1 MDKKVIIIGGG
12 VGGLASAALLAKD
25 GCQVELFEKQP
36 LLGGRCNLLEARGY
50 KFDMGPSWYLMPDV
64 FERFFDLLGEKV
76 ADHLRLIKLDPSY
89 RIFFKDTGKKA
100 DFYSD
105 LARTRSVFDRFE
117 AGAGAKLDRFL
128 AKSARQYRIAVDN
141 FIYKNYDSVADFFNW
156 QMITQG
162 LQLSVFSKMQDYV
175 ARYFKSPELQKVM
188 QYTLVFLGSSP
199 YNTPALYNIMSHV
212 DFDLGVFYPQGGLYE
227 IIKALVKIGAKHGAE
242 YHGDSEVK
250 KILVKN
256 GSAYGIELAGG
267 RQHFADLIVANS
279 DIKHTETEL
288 LEPEQRSYG
297 QKYWDSRVMA
307 PSGLIMYLGVKDRIP
322 TLSHHNLV
330 FARDWK
336 KNFGEIFDTPRWP
349 TDPSFYVSCPSKT
362 DPSVAPAGKENLF
375 VLVPIAA
382 GLDYTAGQPEE
393 YAEQI
398 LATMEKE
405 MDIPGLR
412 GRLEYRKLFCV
423 KDFEKEYNSYRG
435 TALGLAHTLWQTAV
449 FRPANRSRKIKNLF
463 YAGCGTVPGIGVPIC
478 LISAELA
485 GKRIR
490 GQK

>member
-12 VGGLASAALLAKD
+12 IGGLAAAALLAKD
-25 GCQVELFEKQP
+25 GHQVELFEKQP
-36 LLGGRCNLLEARGY
+36 LLGGRCNLLEVQGY

-64 FERFFDLLGEKV
+64 FDRFFGLLGEK
-76 ADHLRLIKLDPSY
+76 ASDHLDLIRLDPSY
-89 RIFFKDTGKKA
+89 RVCFKDTGKKA

-105 LARTRSVFDRFE
+105 LARTRSVFEQFE
-117 AGAGAKLDRFL
+117 AGAGAKLDKFL
-128 AKSARQYRIAVDN
+128 AKSARQYRIAIDN
-141 FIYKNYDSVADFFNW
+141 FIYKNYDSVRDFFNW

-162 LQLSVFSKMQDYV
+162 LKLSVFSKMQDYV

-227 IIKALVKIGAKHGAE
+227 IIKALVKIGSKLGAD
-242 YHGDSEVK
+242 YHGGSEVK

-256 GSAYGIELAGG
+256 GAAYGIELAGG
-267 RQHFADLIVANS
+267 RQHFADVIIANS
-279 DIKHTETEL
+279 DIQHTETSL
-288 LEPEQRSYG
+288 LAPSDQSYSR
-297 QKYWDSRVMA
+297 KYWASRVMA
-307 PSGLIMYLGVKDRIP
+307 PSGLVMYLGVKDRIP
-322 TLSHHNLV
+322 SLIHHNLV

-336 KNFGEIFDTPRWP
+336 KNFGQIFDKPGWP
-349 TDPSFYVSCPSKT
+349 DDPSFYVCCPSKT
-362 DPSVAPAGKENLF
+362 DPSVAPPGRENLF

-382 GLDYTAGQPEE
+382 GLDYGQPRLEE
-393 YAEQI
+393 YADKV

-405 MDIPGLR
+405 LDIPGLR
-412 GRLEYRKLFCV
+412 GRLEYKKLFCV
-423 KDFEKEYNSYRG
+423 KDFAKEYNSYRG
-435 TALGLAHTLWQTAV
+435 TALGLAHTLRQTAV
-449 FRPANRSRKIKNLF
+449 FRPANHSRKVKNLY

-485 GKRIR
+485 LKRINGHR
-490 GQK
+490 